1 VIELELEIGQV
12 ERRCDVPPSGSLI
25 VVLSNSNIVLRGEV
39 GQHPA
44 GSAAFSPAGPLGMVL
59 ESTQC

>member
-1 VIELELEIGQV
+1 MIELEREVGQL
-12 ERRCDVPPSGSLI
+12 ERRCDVPPSGSTI
-25 VVLSNSNIVLRGEV
+25 VVLSNSHIELRGDA

-44 GSAAFSPAGPLGMVL
+44 VSAAFSPAGSMGVVL